1 MKKEE
6 KTLQDHFVVS
16 QNLLFIGF
24 AVMLSAILFQ
34 HASFYWIPW
43 VLGFLIMIASVVY
56 SSRYFRCPHCDT
68 KLDPRR
74 KVPNFCP
81 HCGKKLTQ

>member
-6 KTLQDHFVVS
+6 KTLHDHLIICH
-16 QNLLFIGF
+16 NLLFIGG

-34 HASFYWIPW
+34 RTALCWIAW
-43 VLGFLIMIASVVY
+43 SLGFLIMIASVFY
-56 SSRYFRCPHCDT
+56 SAKFFRCPHCDT

-74 KVPNFCP
+74 KVSHFCP
-81 HCGKKLTQ
+81 NCGRKLD

>member
-34 HASFYWIPW
+34 HTDFFWIPW
-43 VLGFLIMIASVVY
+43 GLGFLIMIASVFY
-56 SSRYFRCPHCDT
+56 SAKFFRCPHCDT

-74 KVPNFCP
+74 KVPHFCP
-81 HCGKKLTQ
+81 NCGKKLQ